1 MPKFYEVTRVGQ
13 TDGPDGKPI
22 KTVTRAFGGTN
33 RGAKMI
39 GRDWSGTKRLPKDIT
54 IKLIEIEK
62 GKDNMLAFINRL
74 VGFNYDPSK
83 YGKKKRKK
91 DKGMKAHTSAK
102 KLSKKKS

>member
-1 MPKFYEVTRVGQ
+1 MPKFYEVTRIGQ
-13 TDGPDGKPI
+13 DEDKEGKVI

-39 GRDWSGTKRLPKDIT
+39 GRDWAGTKRLPKDIT
-54 IKLIEIEK
+54 IKLIEVEK
-62 GKDNMLAFINRL
+62 GKDNLLKFVNSL

-91 DKGMKAHTSAK
+91 DKAK
-102 KLSKKKS
+102 KLKSKK